1 MNIIN
6 QCNEYD
12 VVEIILTRELLDTS
26 LEIMNS
32 IDEIEQI
39 DTKPTKIYEI
49 VIKDDTKGY
58 IKFKWLK
65 QLFEVL

>member
-12 VVEIILTRELLDTS
+12 VVEIILTRKLSDTS

-39 DTKPTKIYEI
+39 DTERIKIYEI
-49 VIKDDTKGY
+49 VIKDDTGGC
-58 IKFKWLK
+58 IKLECLK